1 MTASDFGITSEQFA
15 RANRWRV
22 LLVVGFVVVNV
33 VYRVIGIAVPAT
45 VFLTFG
51 VWIAIAGVAELV
63 RRRLRSAA
71 ALEQLQV
78 LALLAD
84 VTMLTIQHFHYSFG
98 WWIGALFYALIALS
112 AQSLVS
118 RDGAQL
124 VTGYALIAFNAL
136 IFLQATGRV
145 AVAPFL
151 PVTPLEGRFNLAV
164 VAAITGTAGVVALA
178 QVQQML
184 ARTIRRSEERY
195 RLLLETASD
204 MIFTVDPEGRLLTM
218 NRAVTTLSGYAPEE
232 IRGKDFLPLLLPE
245 DRDKAAAHF
254 RATLEGAPQRYD
266 VRYYH
271 RDGSTR
277 WISCV
282 TSPIQERG
290 VITGVLAVARDT
302 TEERAREHQ
311 LRQTERLAS
320 LGTLVGGV
328 AHELNNPLT
337 GIKCFAQMLLED
349 GGAADDRES
358 LAIIQREADRAAKIV
373 SDLRLVARQTYDGT
387 ASERSRVDLND
398 IVDHVLKLRRY
409 SLETRGITVR
419 AETAPGLATVE
430 GNRAELEQ
438 VLVNLVV
445 NAEQAMEAQDGTRLL
460 ILRTRPSTMGVS
472 LQVVDSGPGIAPEHL
487 GRIFDPF
494 FTTKSPGE
502 GTGLGLSLAHS
513 IVVEHQGVIRA
524 DSTLGRGA
532 VFTIEFPTA
541 SSPRAP
547 AHADQMLEPALRSL
561 RVLVVDDEESIRR
574 SLVRFL
580 QRRGHTVEVAASGLE
595 ALQRIDD
602 APVDATFD
610 VVLTDLRMP
619 ELGGDQLFRL
629 LRARGRG
636 LERRLVFV
644 TGDSAT
650 SSAHEFLVSTGQPV
664 LMKPFALEEL
674 AHVVESNAAA

>member
-22 LLVVGFVVVNV
+22 LLVVGFVVVNAT
-33 VYRVIGIAVPAT
+33 YRVIGIAVPAT

-63 RRRLRSAA
+63 HRRLRSAA

-78 LALLAD
+78 LALLID

-151 PVTPLEGRFNLAV
+151 PVTPLDGRFNLAV
-164 VAAITGTAGVVALA
+164 VAAMTGTAGVVALA

-277 WISCV
+277 WISLV

-349 GGAADDRES
+349 GGEADDRES

-541 SSPRAP
+541 SSARAP
-547 AHADQMLEPALRSL
+547 AHAEPMLEPALRSL

-674 AHVVESNAAA
+674 AHVVESHAAA